1 MVFRVRPRPR
11 PVANGWPL
19 KCRGQQGSAK
29 VSVSPSVDGSDD
41 RQRTDLTTDACATLS
56 VPSVILLSRLLL
68 LRAAFFQGGRL
79 ARLAAICERVFSG
92 GGMIFPDRQHRQ
104 IYDPRKRTDKMLYS
118 LRMPDDLVIF
128 VRLQQCDREASIRFG
143 RGWTNCR
150 WIGNKHADAPSS
162 SHHV

>member
-1 MVFRVRPRPR
+1 
-11 PVANGWPL
+11 
-19 KCRGQQGSAK
+19 

-41 RQRTDLTTDACATLS
+41 RQRTDLTTDACATLLS
-56 VPSVILLSRLLL
+56 TISHTSFAPSSPARGPSSR
-68 LRAAFFQGGRL
+68 GGRL

-128 VRLQQCDREASIRFG
+128 VRCNNATEKRAFASVAAGPIAAG
-143 RGWTNCR
+143 LETNTLTHLHR
-150 WIGNKHADAPSS
+150 ATTSS
-162 SHHV
+162 LP